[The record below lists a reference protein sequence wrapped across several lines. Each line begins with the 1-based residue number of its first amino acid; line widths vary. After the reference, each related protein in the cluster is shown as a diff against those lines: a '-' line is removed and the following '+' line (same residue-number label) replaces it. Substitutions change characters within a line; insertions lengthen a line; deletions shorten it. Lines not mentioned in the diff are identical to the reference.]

1 MQRSAV
7 RPAVNRSIGRKSDG
21 SWAKA
26 ATGDELEYCAQVGC
40 GFTQARVCTRTHA
53 RTQVI
58 EDHLGEA
65 EMAKKV
71 AAVRT
76 HSIRARWT
84 PWAYASTR

>member
-1 MQRSAV
+1 MRFYA
-7 RPAVNRSIGRKSDG
+7 G
-21 SWAKA
+21 
-26 ATGDELEYCAQVGC
+26 
-40 GFTQARVCTRTHA
+40 ARLHTHARTHA

-76 HSIRARWT
+76 HSIRARWLNPLGIREHRIT
-84 PWAYASTR
+84 LLWFPASDHEC